1 MQYLRLYKMEYC
13 FSLQVASSLTALD
26 QNTMPAFDQTKY
38 CFNLQ
43 VASQPHVTTQTAM
56 PVFA

>member
-1 MQYLRLYKMEYC
+1 MEYC